1 MLLKDHKPN
10 FQFTLPHR
18 LINPSKSKI
27 GKVNKPILDR
37 FNQNLQNTYNLI
49 NEKFKTRCRFVRQY
63 Q

>member
-1 MLLKDHKPN
+1 MLLKDNKPN

-37 FNQNLQNTYNLI
+37 FNQIGEIHT
-49 NEKFKTRCRFVRQY
+49 T
-63 Q
+63 